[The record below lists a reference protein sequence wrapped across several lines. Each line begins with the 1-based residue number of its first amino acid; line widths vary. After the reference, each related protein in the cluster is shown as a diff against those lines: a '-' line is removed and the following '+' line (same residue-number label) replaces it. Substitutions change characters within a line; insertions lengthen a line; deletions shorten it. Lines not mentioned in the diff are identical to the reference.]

1 MPSELPEDSWLYR
14 PLAPTQDVDCAYLRK
29 SDLQANVEAL
39 TQEIDFLRR
48 LYEEVRGQG
57 PGLKPTAGLEKRAL
71 ARGWRKTEIWAG
83 GCSL

>member
-1 MPSELPEDSWLYR
+1 M
-14 PLAPTQDVDCAYLRK
+14 
-29 SDLQANVEAL
+29 EAL

-57 PGLKPTAGLEKRAL
+57 PGLKLTAGLEKRAL

-83 GCSL
+83 GCSP